1 MKALAETSPDPGH
14 YNGRGPDLPGTPQRI
29 NNISPENWAN
39 KRTTFH
45 QPTTGTVTYP

>member
-29 NNISPENWAN
+29 NNISPENWAVN
-39 KRTTFH
+39 G
-45 QPTTGTVTYP
+45 QPSTNLPPVR